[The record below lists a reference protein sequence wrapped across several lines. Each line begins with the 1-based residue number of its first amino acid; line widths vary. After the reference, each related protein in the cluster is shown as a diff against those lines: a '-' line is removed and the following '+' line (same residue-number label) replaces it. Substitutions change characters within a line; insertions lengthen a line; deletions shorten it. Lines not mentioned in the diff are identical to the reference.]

1 MTWITWIIET
11 VIFSLAALVAAWREG
26 RMTPGRVIRILGGS
40 LAMVA
45 GFIVSYPQVMFVGT
59 AAFAVVRVHEAVAR
73 GSRWA
78 ALEAVVFGILAAA
91 VWAARLRSGL
101 DSPERVAAGVGLAL
115 AGYALIVWGMALGQ
129 TSPRA
134 EPGAEEAEA

>member
-1 MTWITWIIET
+1 MTWIVEALIL
-11 VIFSLAALVAAWREG
+11 SLAALVAAWREG
-26 RMTPGRVIRILGGS
+26 RMTPGRVIRIMGGC

-45 GFIVSYPQVMFVGT
+45 GFIISYPQVVFVGT
-59 AAFAVVRVHEAVAR
+59 TTFAVVRAHEAA
-73 GSRWA
+73 SRRDLWA
-78 ALEAVVFGILAAA
+78 ALEAAAAGLAAA
-91 VWAARLRSGL
+91 VLAARLRSGL

-129 TSPRA
+129 TEPRAEA